1 MKDETWLD
9 LIIVFVVLKLVDFKH
24 LELIDYPLIG
34 LSAAWMIKELL
45 DGFGHGGDRNAK
57 R

>member
-34 LSAAWMIKELL
+34 LSAAWMIKKLFG
-45 DGFGHGGDRNAK
+45 DFGHGGDRNAK

>member
-1 MKDETWLD
+1 MKDKILLN
-9 LIIVFVVLKLVDFKH
+9 LIVVFVVLKLVDFKH
-24 LELIDYPLIG
+24 LEIIDYPLIG

-45 DGFGHGGDRNAK
+45 GGFGHGGDRNAK